1 MNKLIYCITILLISS
16 FCFGQ
21 KVKVDSLNQK
31 LNQEQ
36 NDFKKLSI
44 LSELCKYCELSD
56 NLKYATNTINLIN
69 ELKKSTKD
77 TITQKQLLIFE
88 ADAYYYIGVYYGE
101 NNYYNKNKDYNS
113 EKSIVYFNKALK
125 IYKQIKLWDKINE
138 TYSAIEGQY
147 MRLGDSYSQLQNYKS
162 AIDFGKLNKNKTF
175 IARYIYRLATFY
187 ARIGDTAKAM
197 QHANEGILLEK
208 EINDPKRLAKGYE
221 LGADLFFKIHQYQ
234 KAIEYYNK
242 AFAEHRKNKDS
253 LQFVYVFLGLG
264 NTYAGLNDYENANKN
279 LKHALSCLDSLGKYE
294 VFYTEIL
301 IELGRLEYQFN
312 NYKAAINYHQL
323 ALSKSKKLG
332 FPGGIAV
339 SSYELAKDLFATKK
353 NSEAKKHVEQSL
365 AIKKQI
371 AGVENVMKDEK
382 LCYQIDSALGDFK
395 SAFLH
400 YTAYTQLQKKLN
412 IEEIKK
418 ASIKEDL
425 QAKFN
430 QEKEKDQLIQQKK
443 EAEIS
448 AEIKQ
453 QKILRNGLIFG
464 FLLLC
469 IIAAIILR
477 NYHIKK
483 RYSNDLVV
491 KNNEILQQKQLIEEK
506 QHEIL
511 DSITYAK
518 RLQHAILPPQEFISQ
533 CFSENFILYKP
544 KDIVAGDFY
553 WSEKI
558 DNLFFIAAADSTGH
572 GVPGAMVSVVCS
584 NALNRSVK
592 EFKYTTPGS
601 ILDKTRELVIET
613 FEKSA
618 SEIKDG
624 MDVSLLCID
633 IQNKKVFW
641 SGANNP
647 LWYIQDNKLIEIKA
661 NKQPIG
667 KTDLVQPF
675 TTHDIEYKENTTF
688 FLFTDGLADQFG
700 GPKGK
705 KFKYKQFQELLISI
719 NDKTMQEQSLL
730 IDKEFENWRKDLEQV
745 DDVCVIG
752 IKI

>member
-1 MNKLIYCITILLISS
+1 MNKFIYCITILFISS
-16 FCFGQ
+16 VCFGQ
-21 KVKVDSLNQK
+21 KVKVDSLNQRLSK
-31 LNQEQ
+31 EKNDLKKIEILN
-36 NDFKKLSI
+36 
-44 LSELCKYCELSD
+44 ELCKYCELSD
-56 NLKYATNTINLIN
+56 NLKYATNTINLVN
-69 ELKKSTKD
+69 ELKNSTKD
-77 TITQKQLLIFE
+77 TSVYNRLLRYE
-88 ADAYYYIGVYYGE
+88 ADAYSYIGVYYGE
-101 NNYYNKNKDYNS
+101 NNFYDTNESYNV
-113 EKSIVYFNKALK
+113 EKSIVYYNKAIK
-125 IYKQIKLWDKINE
+125 IYKEIKLWDKINE
-138 TYSAIEGQY
+138 TYAAIENQY
-147 MRLGDSYSQLQNYKS
+147 MREGDTYNQLQNYKN
-162 AIDFGKLNKNKTF
+162 AIDFGKLNNNKNF

-187 ARIGDTAKAM
+187 ARIRDTAKAM
-197 QHANEGILLEK
+197 QYANEGILLEK

-221 LGADLFFKIHQYQ
+221 LGADLYFKIHQYQ
-234 KAIEYYNK
+234 KAIEYYNN
-242 AFAEHRKNKDS
+242 ALVEHRNNKDS
-253 LQFVYVFLGLG
+253 IQFVYVYLGLG
-264 NTYAGLNDYENANKN
+264 NTYAGLNDYDNANKN
-279 LKHALSCLDSLGKYE
+279 LKHALLCLDSLGKHE

-301 IELGRLEYQFN
+301 VELGRLEYQFN
-312 NYKAAINYHQL
+312 NYNAAIDYHQL
-323 ALSKSKKLG
+323 ALQKSKKLG
-332 FPGGIAV
+332 FPGGTAV
-339 SSYELAKDLFATKK
+339 SSYELAKDLFASKK
-353 NSEAKKHVEQSL
+353 NNEAKKYAEQSL
-365 AIKKQI
+365 LIKKQI
-371 AGVENVMKDEK
+371 SGAENIMRDEK

-412 IEEIKK
+412 LEEIKK
-418 ASIKEDL
+418 ASVKEDL
-425 QAKFN
+425 EAKFK

-443 EAEIS
+443 ETEIAAEF
-448 AEIKQ
+448 KQ
-453 QKILRNGLIFG
+453 QKIFRNGLIFG
-464 FLLLC
+464 VLLLF
-469 IIAAIILR
+469 IIVAIILR
-477 NYHIKK
+477 NYNIKK
-483 RYSNDLVV
+483 KYSNDLFA

-518 RLQHAILPPQEFISQ
+518 RLQYAILPPQEFISK
-533 CFSENFILYKP
+533 CLPKNFILYKP

-553 WSEKI
+553 WAEKI

-601 ILDKTRELVIET
+601 VLDKTRELVIET

-647 LWYIQDNKLIEIKA
+647 LWYIQDNQIFEIKA

-719 NDKTMQEQSLL
+719 NDKSMPEQSLH
-730 IDKEFENWRKDLEQV
+730 IDKEFENWKKDLEQV

>member
-253 LQFVYVFLGLG
+253 LQFVYVYLGLG

>member
-77 TITQKQLLIFE
+77 TITQKQLLIYE
-88 ADAYYYIGVYYGE
+88 AEAYYYIGVYYGE

-138 TYSAIEGQY
+138 TYSAIGDQH

-162 AIDFGKLNKNKTF
+162 AIDFGKSNKNKTF
-175 IARYIYRLATFY
+175 VARYIYQLATFY
-187 ARIGDTAKAM
+187 ARIKDTAKAM
-197 QHANEGILLEK
+197 QYANEGILLEK

-253 LQFVYVFLGLG
+253 LQFVYVYLGLG

-279 LKHALSCLDSLGKYE
+279 LKYALSCLDSLGKYE

-353 NSEAKKHVEQSL
+353 YSEAKKHVEQSL

-400 YTAYTQLQKKLN
+400 YTAYSQLQKKLN

-533 CFSENFILYKP
+533 CFPDNFILYKP

-553 WSEKI
+553 WAEKI

-592 EFKYTTPGS
+592 EFKCTTPGS

-633 IQNKKVFW
+633 IQNKKVSW

-667 KTDLVQPF
+667 KTDLIHPF
-675 TTHDIEYKENTTF
+675 TKHVIEYKEDTTF

>member
-77 TITQKQLLIFE
+77 TITQKQLLIYE
-88 ADAYYYIGVYYGE
+88 AEAYYYIGVYYGE

-113 EKSIVYFNKALK
+113 EKSIIYFNKALK

-138 TYSAIEGQY
+138 TYSSIEGQY

-197 QHANEGILLEK
+197 QYANEGIQLEK

-253 LQFVYVFLGLG
+253 LQFVYVYLGLG

-279 LKHALSCLDSLGKYE
+279 LRHALSCLDSLGKYE

-323 ALSKSKKLG
+323 ALNKSKKLG

-371 AGVENVMKDEK
+371 ASVENVMKDEK

-400 YTAYTQLQKKLN
+400 YIAYTQLQKKLN

-448 AEIKQ
+448 AEINQ

-469 IIAAIILR
+469 IIVAIILR

-483 RYSNDLVV
+483 RYSNDLVI

-633 IQNKKVFW
+633 IQNKKVSW

-675 TTHDIEYKENTTF
+675 TTHDIEYKEDTTF

>member
-44 LSELCKYCELSD
+44 LSELCKFCELSD

-77 TITQKQLLIFE
+77 TITQKQLLIYE
-88 ADAYYYIGVYYGE
+88 AEAYYYIGVYYGE

-138 TYSAIEGQY
+138 TYSAIGDQH

-162 AIDFGKLNKNKTF
+162 AIDFGKSNKNKTF
-175 IARYIYRLATFY
+175 VARYIYQLATFY
-187 ARIGDTAKAM
+187 ARIKDTAKAM
-197 QHANEGILLEK
+197 QYANEGILLEK

-242 AFAEHRKNKDS
+242 AFAEHRINKDS
-253 LQFVYVFLGLG
+253 LQFVYVYLGLG

-279 LKHALSCLDSLGKYE
+279 LKHALLCLDSLGKYE

-312 NYKAAINYHQL
+312 NYNAAIDYHQL
-323 ALSKSKKLG
+323 ALQKSKKLG
-332 FPGGIAV
+332 FPGGTAV
-339 SSYELAKDLFATKK
+339 SSYELAKDLFASKK
-353 NSEAKKHVEQSL
+353 NNEAKKYAEQSL
-365 AIKKQI
+365 LIKKQI
-371 AGVENVMKDEK
+371 SGAENIMKDEK

-400 YTAYTQLQKKLN
+400 YIAYTQLQKKLN

-448 AEIKQ
+448 AEINQ

-469 IIAAIILR
+469 IIIAIILR

-483 RYSNDLVV
+483 RYSNDLVI
-491 KNNEILQQKQLIEEK
+491 KNNEIHQQKQLIEEK

-518 RLQHAILPPQEFISQ
+518 RLQHAILPPQEFVTKI
-533 CFSENFILYKP
+533 FAENFILYKP

-553 WSEKI
+553 WAEKI

-675 TTHDIEYKENTTF
+675 TTHDIEYKEDTTF

-705 KFKYKQFQELLISI
+705 KFKYKKFQELLISI

>member
-1 MNKLIYCITILLISS
+1 MNKITYFIIIILIST

-21 KVKVDSLNQK
+21 KAKVDSLNQK
-31 LNQEQ
+31 LRQEQ

-56 NLKYATNTINLIN
+56 NLKYATNTINIVN
-69 ELKKSTKD
+69 PLKKSTKD
-77 TITQKQLLIFE
+77 TSVYNQLLRYE
-88 ADAYYYIGVYYGE
+88 ADAYNYIGVYYGE
-101 NNYYNKNKDYNS
+101 NNFYNKNESYNIEKSIIYYNKA
-113 EKSIVYFNKALK
+113 IK
-125 IYKQIKLWDKINE
+125 IYKEIKLWDKINE
-138 TYSAIEGQY
+138 TYSAIENQY
-147 MRLGDSYSQLQNYKS
+147 MREGDSYSQLQNYKS
-162 AIDFGKLNKNKTF
+162 AIDFGKLNNNKNF
-175 IARYIYRLATFY
+175 VARFTYRLATFY
-187 ARIGDTAKAM
+187 ARIGDTTKAM
-197 QHANEGILLEK
+197 QYANDGILLEK

-221 LGADLFFKIHQYQ
+221 LGADLYFKIHQYK

-242 AFAEHRKNKDS
+242 ALIEHRKNKDS
-253 LQFVYVFLGLG
+253 LQFVYVYLGLG

-279 LKHALSCLDSLGKYE
+279 LNHALSCLDSLGNHE

-301 IELGRLEYQFN
+301 IELGRLEYKFN
-312 NYKAAINYHQL
+312 NYKVAANYHQL
-323 ALSKSKKLG
+323 SLSKSEKLG

-339 SSYELAKDLFATKK
+339 SSYELAKDLFASKK
-353 NSEAKKHVEQSL
+353 NTEAKKHIEQSL

-371 AGVENVMKDEK
+371 GSVENVMRDEK

-400 YTAYTQLQKKLN
+400 YASYTKLQKKLN
-412 IEEIKK
+412 LEEIKK
-418 ASIKEDL
+418 ATIQEDL
-425 QAKFN
+425 QAKFK
-430 QEKEKDQLIQQKK
+430 QEKEKELLIQQKK
-443 EAEIS
+443 EAEIAS
-448 AEIKQ
+448 EFKQ
-453 QKILRNGLIFG
+453 QKMQRNGLIFG
-464 FLLLC
+464 FLVLC
-469 IIAAIILR
+469 IIAVIIFR
-477 NYHIKK
+477 NYNIKK
-483 RYSNDLVV
+483 KYSNDLVV
-491 KNNEILQQKQLIEEK
+491 KNNEILLQKKFIEEK

-518 RLQHAILPPQEFISQ
+518 RLQHAILPPQEFINSF
-533 CFSENFILYKP
+533 FSENFILYKP

-553 WSEKI
+553 WAEKI

-592 EFKYTTPGS
+592 EFKHKTPGS

-613 FEKSA
+613 FEKSV
-618 SEIKDG
+618 SDIKDG

-633 IQNKKVFW
+633 MQNQKIFW

-647 LWYIQDNKLIEIKA
+647 LWYVQNNTLIEIKA

-667 KTDLVQPF
+667 KTDDAKSF
-675 TTHDIEYKENTTF
+675 TTHEIEYKINTTF
-688 FLFTDGLADQFG
+688 YLFTDGLADQFG

-719 NDKTMQEQSLL
+719 DEKKMDERAKIISGK
-730 IDKEFENWRKDLEQV
+730 IEEWKGSLEQV
-745 DDVCVIG
+745 DDICVIG

>member
-1 MNKLIYCITILLISS
+1 MNKLIYCITFLLISN
-16 FCFGQ
+16 FYFGQ
-21 KVKVDSLNQK
+21 KSKVDSLNQK

-56 NLKYATNTINLIN
+56 NLKYATNTVNLIN

-77 TITQKQLLIFE
+77 TITQKQLFTYE
-88 ADAYYYIGVYYGE
+88 AEAYYYIGVYYGE
-101 NNYYNKNKDYNS
+101 NNYYNKNKDYSS
-113 EKSIVYFNKALK
+113 EKSVVYFNKAIK

-138 TYSAIEGQY
+138 TYSAIGDQY
-147 MRLGDSYSQLQNYKS
+147 MRLGNSYSQLQNYKS
-162 AIDFGKLNKNKTF
+162 AIDFGKSNKNKTF
-175 IARYIYRLATFY
+175 TARYIYQLATFY
-187 ARIGDTAKAM
+187 ARIKDTAKAM
-197 QHANEGILLEK
+197 QYANEGILLEK

-242 AFAEHRKNKDS
+242 AIIEHRKNKDS
-253 LQFVYVFLGLG
+253 IQFVYVYLGLG

-279 LKHALSCLDSLGKYE
+279 LKHALSCIDSLGNHE
-294 VFYTEIL
+294 VFYTQIL

-312 NYKAAINYHQL
+312 NFKAAIEYHQI
-323 ALSKSKKLG
+323 ALQKSKKLE
-332 FPGGIAV
+332 FPGGIAI
-339 SSYELAKDLFATKK
+339 SSYELAKDLFAIKK
-353 NSEAKKHVEQSL
+353 NSEAKKHIEQSL

-412 IEEIKK
+412 LEEIKK

-425 QAKFN
+425 EEKFR

-443 EAEIS
+443 ETEIS

-477 NYHIKK
+477 NYNIKK

-491 KNNEILQQKQLIEEK
+491 KNSEILQQKQLIEEK

-518 RLQHAILPPQEFISQ
+518 RLQHAILPPQEFISK
-533 CFSENFILYKP
+533 CFPENFILYKP

-553 WSEKI
+553 WAEKI

-647 LWYIQDNKLIEIKA
+647 LWYIQDNNLIEIKA

-675 TTHDIEYKENTTF
+675 TTHDIKYKENTTF

-705 KFKYKQFQELLISI
+705 KFKYKQFQELLITI
-719 NDKTMQEQSLL
+719 NDKAMKEQSLL